1 MAVSWLRKLASRTQ
15 VPVFPV
21 LGKQGDRALRYLAL
35 SPEIELVDSPRHASV
50 LLIAGEVP
58 ADRFEP
64 LRRVHDQLPY
74 PFTTLWFRSEPWP
87 HLENVRRVEE
97 LDELP
102 GALITAHRE
111 LMAGQRDSAP
121 RILTDKPPNP
131 WEGEGD
137 YGQGGEGMMGGVPYG
152 RPMAM
157 NMQDDIRDGLTL
169 DSLTFR
175 LGPFFSAFPPGMM
188 AEITLQGDLVQTWST
203 QLAPYPQSLDPV
215 FFTARERPV
224 PIAELE
230 LARARHHLHRLFQAL
245 RLAGLENASLD
256 ALRLAQNLST
266 SSTLG
271 GLRRRLVRSGFFRL
285 SSMEGGVLD
294 PEQARQIGGP
304 AARAAGLDDDLR
316 LEDAGYRRL
325 RFSPACQTHGNT
337 RARWQQ
343 TLNEID
349 QSLHLAQQAE
359 RDEVYTSE
367 VDRIETPRGPWSEQG
382 PEDASPLLDEVL
394 PGLEWGE
401 ALATVA
407 SLDVAAV
414 VSEGGGTQ
422 TPDELRVV
430 QGGSGNVFK

>member
-1 MAVSWLRKLASRTQ
+1 MSWLRKLASRTR

-74 PFTTLWFRSEPWP
+74 PFTILWFRSKPWP
-87 HLENVRRVEE
+87 HLENVPRVEK

-102 GALITAHRE
+102 SALISAHRE

-121 RILTDKPPNP
+121 RILADKPPNP

-137 YGQGGEGMMGGVPYG
+137 FGQGGEGMMGGVPYG

-169 DSLTFR
+169 DSQTFR
-175 LGPFFSAFPPGMM
+175 LGPFFSALPPGMM

-203 QLAPYPQSLDPV
+203 QFAPYPQSLDPV
-215 FFTARERPV
+215 FFTARERPA

-230 LARARHHLHRLFQAL
+230 LARARYHLHRLFHAL

-325 RFSPACQTHGNT
+325 GFSPACQTHGNT

-343 TLNEID
+343 TLDEID
-349 QSLHLAQQAE
+349 QSLYLAQQAE
-359 RDEVYTSE
+359 RDDVYTSE

-382 PEDASPLLDEVL
+382 PEDASSLLDEVL

-414 VSEGGGTQ
+414 VDEGDGTQ
-422 TPDELRVV
+422 TPEELRVI